1 MSHADLEH
9 LLDQVIAEL
18 KEQPLDLLSI
28 GDRTGEAAYLEHARC
43 SYLRTLRD
51 VVQIAD
57 SMASLPRELRILEI
71 GAFLG
76 VVSSVLARLGFC
88 VTAHDI
94 PEFMGNERLLSRYHA
109 DGVTT
114 ISSNLRSYALPVD
127 TAAFDLV
134 IMCET
139 LEHLNF
145 NPLPVLA
152 ELNRALALDGH
163 LYLSLPNQASL
174 VNRVKLLCG
183 RSIHNP
189 IGDFRQQLT
198 RESNMIVGI
207 HWREYTADE
216 LQGLVKLSGF
226 SVVSHIFFTT
236 HNASLPARAVYA
248 AFPKLRSNQTLLA
261 RKVETIKPEFCFCE
275 ATT

>member
-1 MSHADLEH
+1 MAHADLEH
-9 LLDQVIAEL
+9 LLDQVISEL
-18 KEQPLDLLSI
+18 KEHPLDLLSI
-28 GDRTGEAAYLEHARC
+28 GDLTGEAAYLEHARS

-51 VVQIAD
+51 VVRLAEC
-57 SMASLPRELRILEI
+57 MAVPPRELRILEI

-94 PEFMGNERLLSRYHA
+94 PEFMSNERLLRRYHV

-114 ISSNLRSYALPVD
+114 ISSNLRTYALPVD

-134 IMCET
+134 IICET

-152 ELNRALALDGH
+152 ELNRALTMGGH

-174 VNRVKLLCG
+174 VNRVKLLFG

-189 IGDFRQQLT
+189 VQDFVEQLG
-198 RESNMIVGI
+198 RSSNMIVGI
-207 HWREYTADE
+207 HWREYTAAE
-216 LQGLVKLSGF
+216 LHELIVRSGF
-226 SVVSHIFFTT
+226 SLISHAYYTT
-236 HNASLPARAVYA
+236 HKASIPARAVYA
-248 AFPKLRSNQTLLA
+248 LLPALRPNQTAIA
-261 RKVETIKPEFCFCE
+261 RKTGDIAPAYLFCE
-275 ATT
+275 ATR